1 MLLLSNFGTITQVWK
16 TATQAGNSPY
26 YIIIID
32 SELDQDSVFRF
43 LASYSIVACI
53 KDILKLYERI
63 LLTTINRF
71 TINKKKDTASSLALA
86 MTRFSDILLIKLRF
100 C

>member
-26 YIIIID
+26 YIILID

-53 KDILKLYERI
+53 KDINYMKEFYWQLSTD
-63 LLTTINRF
+63 LL
-71 TINKKKDTASSLALA
+71 
-86 MTRFSDILLIKLRF
+86 
-100 C
+100 